1 MTLTKHHA
9 AILDRPPPQ
18 QHHHHQW
25 QTVVVPWWGTTG
37 RRTSSLRRP
46 YAVPAVVKVY
56 VFVVV
61 LVTVLLLPVAL
72 FCHGNHPCWVDA
84 FRAISVVPSSSL
96 SSSSSLS
103 FNVTRRRTKRGTL
116 LWQQSPPQQQQQQQQ
131 EEGLRDETTTTTT
144 TTVKQS
150 SSSTTPPPPSR
161 RSSVVLPGAMGLL
174 CTAAIVAALTGV
186 LPGYYATIDAGSSS
200 TITSSNSLPMLQGS
214 VLGRDVGTTLLTGLL
229 GYAFVQVITYLTVT
243 KQYLVSRDARK
254 IIHTLSAPLFMLFW
268 PLFEHHHPSSRVF
281 AAIVPILNGI
291 RLFIASQSPAQD
303 SGSDQ
308 PDMSESA
315 LAQAVSRSGNSKE
328 ALGGPFIYVCMLA
341 ISIVAFWTESPH
353 GIIAMSTLAA
363 GDGMADIVGRRY
375 GSKNPWPYNPR
386 KSIAGS
392 LAFVSASAV
401 TSLALI
407 LWIQYTGS
415 GLATLSSQYTTLEV
429 ATNILIIS
437 TVAAIVETIPW
448 LGDDNYTVPISAALL
463 SFILFS

>member
-18 QHHHHQW
+18 HHHHHHHQW
-25 QTVVVPWWGTTG
+25 PMVVVPWWGTTG

-46 YAVPAVVKVY
+46 CAVPAVFVKVY

-61 LVTVLLLPVAL
+61 LVPVLLPVVL

-116 LWQQSPPQQQQQQQQ
+116 LWQQSPPPQQQQQ

-144 TTVKQS
+144 PVKQS
-150 SSSTTPPPPSR
+150 SVTTPPPPPSR
-161 RSSVVLPGAMGLL
+161 RSSVVLPGAMGVL

-200 TITSSNSLPMLQGS
+200 SLPMLQGS